1 MILPLPAV
9 VRAAY
14 TLALSLP
21 LAALFA
27 PSQAHAQCSGGA
39 ACPPCTQCRIAP
51 ASGTNPTVPE
61 MATLFDRIASGPARY
76 GTLGWDFG
84 SATTLESGTGWCG
97 TAGPKTTVPV
107 SFPCILLKSI
117 YVTESNWRQFCSTNQ
132 TVISFDCGYG
142 IAQVTSGMRRG
153 ETSAYDAARVASSA
167 AYNVS
172 VGAAILAGKWT
183 IGACVGSNDPG
194 IVEHWY
200 FATWGYNGFAF
211 QNNPNNPMFSASRQ
225 EFRTPGVASAQVRG
239 NYPYQELVWG
249 YAHYPPSAQHYRG
262 IALAYPNRAEICS
275 TCGRPTAAI
284 TEPPGSHRGGC
295 DIDAGAPVADAGA
308 RDAGLPRDAG
318 SLQDATTPDDA
329 APSDAAV
336 PEGDAN
342 DGGTFAPATDDGGGC
357 GCRVSPGS
365 PSSTRRAWWS
375 FGALVGAAAL
385 RRRRCAPSPATRTCG
400 GPSRRAST
408 PRT

>member
-1 MILPLPAV
+1 
-9 VRAAY
+9 
-14 TLALSLP
+14 
-21 LAALFA
+21 
-27 PSQAHAQCSGGA
+27 
-39 ACPPCTQCRIAP
+39 
-51 ASGTNPTVPE
+51 
-61 MATLFDRIASGPARY
+61 MATLFDRIAAGPARY
-76 GTLGWDFG
+76 GSLGWDFG
-84 SATTLESGTGWCG
+84 NATTLESGTGWCG

-194 IVEHWY
+194 VVEHWY

-211 QNNPNNPMFSASRQ
+211 QNNPNNPMFSASRP

-262 IALAYPNRAEICS
+262 IGLAYPNRAEICS

-295 DIDAGAPVADAGA
+295 DVDAGAPVADAGA
-308 RDAGLPRDAG
+308 RDAGPPRDAG
-318 SLQDATTPDDA
+318 SVQDATIPVDAEPTPDA
-329 APSDAAV
+329 APNTDASIVADAAFE
-336 PEGDAN
+336 PAAN
-342 DGGTFAPATDDGGGC
+342 DGGGC
-357 GCRVSPGS
+357 GCRVAPKAT
-365 PSSTRRAWWS
+365 PSARDVRTAPVWLAA
-375 FGALVGAAAL
+375 FLGAVAL
-385 RRRRCAPSPATRTCG
+385 RRRRRGGGGATGTCG
-400 GPSRRAST
+400 APSRRAST